1 MKVVEVKKEIEKIK
15 MLVKNKVTDKETE
28 IIQIAAILN
37 LINNK
42 SKLKRLN

>member
-15 MLVKNKVTDKETE
+15 MLVKSKVIDKEIE
-28 IIQIAAILN
+28 IIQIAVILN